1 MSGDGRVSRTSAVL
15 APVAMS
21 PSTSM
26 TTASMTTASIS
37 TATEANTTSISRY
50 TLIGNSQPN
59 SHDMAA
65 ALPALTTSQSKVMDT
80 TPSMSS
86 STSASSTD
94 HAAATSMAVLA
105 AYRQQPWIDLHETVY
120 PLVRVSAVSI
130 AASCAAGSGV
140 LFGYPPYRED
150 HPKLTDLLTALVSFI
165 QSTPPPFFLI
175 HQFDSVKTRMQAFKY
190 PSTMACIRKTY
201 AEEGLIGFYRGVI
214 PVAITVSLLR
224 SMSFSIYFR
233 AKDELLNLIATEKST
248 EPNPISHLWAAS
260 FISGG
265 LTGVFMASLSAPME
279 LVKVQKQ
286 LERITSLTPPPISAS
301 TSAAI
306 GSSISARTSVLPSSP
321 LSLPPPLETR
331 KPSKKTGKTTLQWFK
346 YIIQTKG
353 LRGLGVGYHLQTGRD
368 GVGTAFY
375 FSIYETFKA
384 IATPTG
390 EKPGPLIH
398 MIGGGIAGTLSW
410 IVAFPI
416 DVVKSVIQQDAFT
429 AKPKYRGAWEFVR
442 LRFAQQGLA
451 GFYQGIGPQLIRSF
465 PIHSINFLVYENML
479 QLCRNLGL
487 DMYRSDSDLRLMD
500 VGVSVGVSSN

>member
-140 LFGYPPYRED
+140 LFGYP
-150 HPKLTDLLTALVSFI
+150 
-165 QSTPPPFFLI
+165 
-175 HQFDSVKTRMQAFKY
+175 FDSVKTRMQAFKY